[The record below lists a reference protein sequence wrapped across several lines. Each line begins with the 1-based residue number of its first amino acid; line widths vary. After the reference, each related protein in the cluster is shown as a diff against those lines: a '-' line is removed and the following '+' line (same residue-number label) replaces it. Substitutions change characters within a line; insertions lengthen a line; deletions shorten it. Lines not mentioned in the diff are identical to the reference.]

1 LTEHDPE
8 GSGGAVDPPEA
19 GSAPAGSLRIFRHL
33 DRFFEHKGTKRL
45 VSVCEVIGA
54 IGVMAGAI
62 AGIAHL
68 TGPSGSDNA
77 GGSAPPATGTTV
89 PTTAPPSAGPSSSS
103 PPPAPASSTAALPR
117 CWTAGRI
124 LIDCR
129 ENHQFEE
136 IPGATQCSQATIIAF
151 MGGRTDLDVTL
162 ARPAKSPLGS
172 CAADAGHELAIS
184 AKDVLTKAS
193 SASWRRCNDG
203 RIRKI
208 VACSELHSSEYFA
221 TGSLRRATTEE
232 CEVAAV
238 QYMDQ
243 TPANVVDELQIRA
256 LNVVSNSP
264 DPARCAIDARGNHLL
279 VDSVRNLG
287 SRPVPIYS
295 S

>member
-1 LTEHDPE
+1 LIER
-8 GSGGAVDPPEA
+8 V
-19 GSAPAGSLRIFRHL
+19 FRHL
-33 DRFFEHKGTKRL
+33 DRFFEHKGTKR
-45 VSVCEVIGA
+45 VVAICEVIGA
-54 IGVMAGAI
+54 IGVVGGAI
-62 AGIAHL
+62 VGVAHL
-68 TGPSGSDNA
+68 AGLGGSDDASGSR
-77 GGSAPPATGTTV
+77 PPATETTG
-89 PTTAPPSAGPSSSS
+89 PTTAPPSATPSSTS
-103 PPPAPASSTAALPR
+103 PPPLPPTSSAATLPR

-124 LIDCR
+124 LVDCR
-129 ENHQFEE
+129 ENHRFEE
-136 IPGATQCSQATIIAF
+136 IPGATQCTQATVIAF
-151 MGGRTDLDVTL
+151 MGGRVDLDVVL
-162 ARPAKSPLGS
+162 ARPATSPLGS
-172 CAADAGHELAIS
+172 CAVDAGHDLPTS
-184 AKDVLTKAS
+184 AKDVLTKSGA
-193 SASWRRCNDG
+193 ASWRRCNDS

-208 VACSELHSSEYFA
+208 VACSSLHSSEYFA

-256 LNVVSNSP
+256 MNVVSNSP